1 LLTVAEEQA
10 AVKLVFDERG
20 SAKVTV
26 PYCRKR
32 LPFLRRVSEQTVRNV
47 LHRAGLAWLRRRR
60 KSAVPPAWKAK
71 RIQYCKWLQT
81 LPKRHLRRFAYTDGT
96 TFYLARSPVDFDGK
110 QRAGLGPGV
119 WRMSSGKDGLWDA
132 NIGPSLYAKSQGL
145 PVKIWGLFANGRLE
159 YWVLPRDGQKTT
171 NMNTETYCTLVNGKF
186 KEWREMCFGDT
197 RRCYLVQDHEKCLW
211 ADENLESLE
220 DEGFDV
226 VTNHP
231 KYSPDLNAI
240 EGWWARL
247 RQRLDASA
255 PEKIETRGMFI
266 RRLRR
271 TVTWMNDNLA
281 DDGRHLC
288 TNQKERAA
296 EILLLK
302 GAKCKF

>member
-1 LLTVAEEQA
+1 MADAGHAMADIRQRVEKQDHTHPSLRCVAEIVARHREDPSWRGEDSSAGGRPRLLTVAEEQA

-32 LPFLRRVSEQTVRNV
+32 LPFLRRVSEQT
-47 LHRAGLAWLRRRR
+47 
-60 KSAVPPAWKAK
+60 
-71 RIQYCKWLQT
+71 
-81 LPKRHLRRFAYTDGT
+81 
-96 TFYLARSPVDFDGK
+96 
-110 QRAGLGPGV
+110 
-119 WRMSSGKDGLWDA
+119 
-132 NIGPSLYAKSQGL
+132 
-145 PVKIWGLFANGRLE
+145 
-159 YWVLPRDGQKTT
+159 
-171 NMNTETYCTLVNGKF
+171 
-186 KEWREMCFGDT
+186 
-197 RRCYLVQDHEKCLW
+197 
-211 ADENLESLE
+211 
-220 DEGFDV
+220 
-226 VTNHP
+226 
-231 KYSPDLNAI
+231 
-240 EGWWARL
+240 ARL